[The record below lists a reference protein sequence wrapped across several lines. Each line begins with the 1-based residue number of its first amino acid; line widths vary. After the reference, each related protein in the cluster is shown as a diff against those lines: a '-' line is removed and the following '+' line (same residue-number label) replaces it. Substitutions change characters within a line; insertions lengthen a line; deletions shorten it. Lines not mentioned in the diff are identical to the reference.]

1 MSILRT
7 AGLVGILV
15 LAGSVGACGEDQRA
29 VRDCQDPPNG
39 NAKRQIEACTQMI
52 ADRPKSA
59 LAYNNR
65 CQAYNQ
71 LDEPAKALP
80 DCHAALRLEPRNA
93 SAYNNRG
100 WAYEI
105 RGELDLALKDYDK
118 AIEIEP
124 KFAVAFANRGDVYA
138 KKGERDR
145 AVLEYRQALALE
157 PGNDVALSGLKKLGA
172 NP

>member
-1 MSILRT
+1 MSSLRT
-7 AGLVGILV
+7 AGMVGVLL
-15 LAGSVGACGEDQRA
+15 LAGSAGACGEDQRA
-29 VRDCQDPPNG
+29 IRDCQDPPS
-39 NAKRQIEACTQMI
+39 ATRQIEACTQMI

-59 LAYNNR
+59 MAYNNR

-71 LDEPAKALP
+71 VENPAKALP

-105 RGELDLALKDYDK
+105 RGEYDLALKDYDK
-118 AIEIEP
+118 AVEIEP
-124 KFAVAFANRGDVYA
+124 KFALAFANRGDVYA

-145 AVLEYRQALALE
+145 AILEYRQALTLE
-157 PGNDVALSGLKKLGA
+157 PGNDVAISGLKKLGA
-172 NP
+172 QP